1 MWALQEGG
9 CIPSQLAP
17 GGSVPREQGPACIV
31 LADLPLVKISHVA
44 KPRLGEGST
53 TQGHEFWEVELLGA
67 TSGSLLHQLPC
78 AGMRELFCVLT

>member
-1 MWALQEGG
+1 M
-9 CIPSQLAP
+9 
-17 GGSVPREQGPACIV
+17 

-44 KPRLGEGST
+44 KPRLGGEGST

-67 TSGSLLHQLPC
+67 TSVSLLHQLPC